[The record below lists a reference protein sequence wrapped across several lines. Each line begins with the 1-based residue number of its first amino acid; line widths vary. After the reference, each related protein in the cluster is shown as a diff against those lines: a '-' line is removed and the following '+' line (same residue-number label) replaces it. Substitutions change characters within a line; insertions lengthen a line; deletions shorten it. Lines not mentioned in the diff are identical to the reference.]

1 MTDVET
7 LKPLADSLDNYA
19 RQIHSVAEIIRHSI
33 ELAEDNSDAE
43 RVPHSA
49 RGGPHDGQRG
59 HLDSTLP
66 VLKWRPLPLVGE
78 TLVVDPVS
86 DASVVDSISPEVLCQ
101 RILGPRKAEVRAI
114 EWRPER
120 REPRSS
126 QRVRLLCETSSLVV
140 ALTILIALT
149 SPLT

>member
-1 MTDVET
+1 MSDVET

-19 RQIHSVAEIIRHSI
+19 RQIHSIAEIIRHSI

-66 VLKWRPLPLVGE
+66 VLKRRPGRH
-78 TLVVDPVS
+78 
-86 DASVVDSISPEVLCQ
+86 SPSA
-101 RILGPRKAEVRAI
+101 RRPRRRA
-114 EWRPER
+114 RSPTR
-120 REPRSS
+120 RAR
-126 QRVRLLCETSSLVV
+126 
-140 ALTILIALT
+140 
-149 SPLT
+149 